1 MKRFIRFR
9 TYSLSCLIAIIVT
22 VACMFSMTDNT
33 YAEGKNINTREI
45 STYLTIDS
53 QYAVLYGF
61 DYGKGDINTVP
72 DLMKPYQYLTN
83 PASADY

>member
-33 YAEGKNINTREI
+33 YAEGKI
-45 STYLTIDS
+45 
-53 QYAVLYGF
+53 
-61 DYGKGDINTVP
+61 
-72 DLMKPYQYLTN
+72 
-83 PASADY
+83 